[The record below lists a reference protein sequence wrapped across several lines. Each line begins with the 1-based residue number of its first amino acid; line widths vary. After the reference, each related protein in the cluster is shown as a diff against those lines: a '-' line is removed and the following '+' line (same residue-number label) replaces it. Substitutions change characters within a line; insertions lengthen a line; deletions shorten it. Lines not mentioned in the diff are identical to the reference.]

1 MPEPTSTS
9 FIATGIAAKKL
20 VESVITDLYGLAKT
34 EAGFQLKKW
43 RAARHTDTVSK
54 RVRELRLVKTIWQI
68 EKEIDLTD
76 FYFPS
81 KVHVGKSRVSV
92 HQLAD
97 LGYEGN
103 IILEGTVGQGKSIL
117 IRYLAA
123 TDFCLNRRIPIFI
136 ELRRLRQGQ
145 SLEDIALQELK
156 ALGFEMTAEVFD
168 FFAKKGRLLLLL
180 DAFDEAKD
188 ELRQDLV
195 ANIERLIRQYESLT
209 VVVTSRPDSGVSAS
223 PFLRVFR
230 MSQLEGNEYEEVIR
244 KMAHDPKTSDAIISG
259 IRKDSSQVA
268 ALLRTPLM
276 VALLMVR
283 YRIDQSLPQNSA
295 AFYESLFPL
304 LLQRHDKSKGGYVRP
319 RNSGCSDSM
328 LQDFFNAICFVSRK
342 ADETSF
348 TQAQLKIHARE
359 ALSIVGEKSDVD
371 KLLDDVIEITCL
383 IIRDGEEAR
392 FIHKSVQE
400 YHAALFIKG
409 QPDMSAMR
417 FYEAMAKSWRSWD
430 QELRFLRQIDRF
442 RFFKHFGIPA
452 LQRMFG
458 PADGAVD
465 EPADCSLEVASR
477 LFGEDVLRF
486 DPNSNGSKSLVV
498 GSSMKHWPLQCSLGG
513 SPYLKSVFAVARKD
527 VSEDLVFKE
536 SASDNVTVNDLL
548 RSDKA
553 GAKVLDGCSKL
564 YSILKKELREAV
576 EYVSHIEETS
586 ALFDF
591 TSPPKPVR
599 QKD

>member
-43 RAARHTDTVSK
+43 RAARHADTVSK

-81 KVHVGKSRVSV
+81 KVYVGKSRVSV

-117 IRYLAA
+117 LRYLAA

-195 ANIERLIRQYESLT
+195 ANIERLIRQYEALT
-209 VVVTSRPDSGVSAS
+209 VVVTSRPDSGISAS

-244 KMAHDPKTSDAIISG
+244 KMAHDSKTSDAIISG

-295 AFYESLFPL
+295 AFYESLFSL

-319 RNSGCSDSM
+319 RKSGASDSM
-328 LQDFFNAICFVSRK
+328 LQDFFNALCFVSRK
-342 ADETSF
+342 ARETSF

-359 ALSIVGEKSDVD
+359 ALSVVGERADVD

-409 QPDMSAMR
+409 QPDMSATR
-417 FYEAMAKSWRSWD
+417 FYDAMAKSWSSWE

-442 RFFKHFGIPA
+442 RFFKNFGIPA
-452 LQRMFG
+452 LRRKFG
-458 PADGAVD
+458 AAGGAIG

-477 LFGEDVLRF
+477 LFGEDCLRF
-486 DPNSNGSKSLVV
+486 DPNSNGSRSLTV

-513 SPYLKSVFAVARKD
+513 SPYLKAVFAITRKD
-527 VSEDLVFKE
+527 VSDDLIVKE
-536 SASDNVTVNDLL
+536 SASDNVFVKDLL
-548 RSDKA
+548 RSEKA

-564 YSILKKELREAV
+564 YSILHKELKEA
-576 EYVSHIEETS
+576 EDYVRHVEETT